1 MMTKAPRRPRV
12 RSKEPV
18 FLNVRQR
25 DREKRSASNEPV
37 RLYAHA
43 IERILDRET
52 GEIVGW
58 LYLWNTGELVPR
70 WKGNPPAEVDL
81 G

>member
-1 MMTKAPRRPRV
+1 MTKAPRKPSV
-12 RSKEPV
+12 RSREPV
-18 FLNVRQR
+18 LWNVRQR
-25 DREKRSASNEPV
+25 DRETRSASSEPV

-52 GEIVGW
+52 GETLGW

>member
-1 MMTKAPRRPRV
+1 MNKAPRKPSV
-12 RSKEPV
+12 KSSGPV
-18 FLNVRQR
+18 LWNARQR
-25 DREKRSASNEPV
+25 DRETRSVSHEPV

-43 IERILDRET
+43 IKRILDRET

-81 G
+81 E

>member
-1 MMTKAPRRPRV
+1 MTKAPRKPSVKSR
-12 RSKEPV
+12 EPV
-18 FLNVRQR
+18 LWNVRQR
-25 DREKRSASNEPV
+25 DREMRSVSSEPV

-70 WKGNPPAEVDL
+70 WKGNPPS
-81 G
+81 GS